1 MKHMQNKHN
10 KPLLVVEN
18 LLHSYREGGDSRPI
32 LNGIDLQVAEH
43 ECIALLGRSG
53 SGKSTLLNMLAGI
66 DTPQE
71 GRIQVMGQDINALS
85 ERERTLLRRRHIGFV
100 YQFFNLI
107 PTLTVAE
114 NVGLPL
120 ELNGLKEL
128 EISRMVG
135 LILSDVGLGDRWNA
149 FPDQLSGGE
158 QQRIAIARALIHNPT
173 IVLADEPTGNL
184 DAETGDQI
192 LGILIGLSRQ
202 LKRTLIIVTHSLE
215 VAERADRILTLS
227 DGVLSEG
234 GELHW

>member
-10 KPLLVVEN
+10 KPLLVVEQ
-18 LLHSYREGGDSRPI
+18 LMHSYREGGDSRPI

-43 ECIALLGRSG
+43 ECIALLGRRG

-71 GRIQVMGQDINALS
+71 GRIQVLGQDINALS

-128 EISRMVG
+128 EISRLVG
-135 LILSDVGLGDRWNA
+135 FILSDVGLGDRWNA

-158 QQRIAIARALIHNPT
+158 QQRVAIARALIHNPT

-227 DGVLSEG
+227 DGILSER

>member
-10 KPLLVVEN
+10 KPLLVVEQ
-18 LLHSYREGGDSRPI
+18 LMHSYREGGDSRPI

-71 GRIQVMGQDINALS
+71 GRIQVLGQDINALS

-128 EISRMVG
+128 EISRLVG
-135 LILSDVGLGDRWNA
+135 FILSDVGLGDRWNA

-158 QQRIAIARALIHNPT
+158 QQRVAIARALIHNPT

-227 DGVLSEG
+227 DGILSER

>member
-32 LNGIDLQVAEH
+32 LNGIGLQVAEH

-234 GELHW
+234 GEIHW

>member
-1 MKHMQNKHN
+1 MNN
-10 KPLLVVEN
+10 KPLLVVDQ
-18 LLHSYREGGDSRPI
+18 LTHSYREGRETRPI
-32 LNGIDLQVAEH
+32 LNGIDLQIAEH

-71 GRIQVMGQDINALS
+71 GRIRVMGQDMHKLS
-85 ERERTLLRRRHIGFV
+85 ERQRTLLRRRHIGFV

-107 PTLTVAE
+107 PTLNIAE

-120 ELNGLKEL
+120 ELNGYPEE
-128 EISRMVG
+128 EISRLVG
-135 LILSDVGLGDRWNA
+135 FILSDVGLGNRWAA

-158 QQRIAIARALIHNPT
+158 QQRVAIARALVHNPA

-184 DAETGDQI
+184 DEETGNQI
-192 LGILIGLSRQ
+192 LGMLLGLSKQ
-202 LKRTLIIVTHSLE
+202 LRRTLVIVTHSLE

-227 DGVLSEG
+227 DGRLSEQ

>member
-227 DGVLSEG
+227 DGILSER
-234 GELHW
+234 GELLW